1 MPIINFENIKS
12 LLRKLLKIVQ
22 NERHVDSEFFLESVD
37 SNFLNKAGKILHGGG
52 SSVEVSPGAGEVALD
67 IPHPRQ
73 LVLGR
78 GV

>member
-37 SNFLNKAGKILHGGG
+37 SNFLNKAGKILHG
-52 SSVEVSPGAGEVALD
+52 
-67 IPHPRQ
+67 
-73 LVLGR
+73 
-78 GV
+78 